1 MNCVQSGKPQ
11 CTCWADCGIICNDEF
26 AVAAAA
32 DKARVDDAY
41 HSAVEVLRQSGE
53 VYDRELYR
61 ELAEELEFQL
71 VWLVERGVRF
81 STVAHRERSAGEVEA
96 A

>member
-11 CTCWADCGIICNDEF
+11 CTCWAECGIICNDEF
-26 AVAAAA
+26 AAAEAA

-41 HSAVEVLRQSGE
+41 QSAVEVLRQNGE
-53 VYDRELYR
+53 AYDRELYR

-81 STVAHRERSAGEVEA
+81 SSVAHRERSTGGEEA